1 MILPIYLYGAEVLR
15 EQTRN
20 VEKGEGLGTLIA
32 DMWETLD
39 NAEGVGLAAPQI
51 GKAIR
56 LLIVDG
62 TPLAEDLSY
71 LSDFK
76 RIMINPE
83 VVEESEEMATYSE
96 GCLSIPDIHL
106 DVTRPERIKVKYMNE
121 NFEEVVEE
129 FREYACRIVQHEM
142 DHLNGVMFVDRAA
155 PIRRKMIG
163 SKLFNI
169 SKGKV
174 RADYKTKL
182 K

>member
-15 EQTRN
+15 EQARD
-20 VEKGEGLGTLIA
+20 VEKGEELGTLVA

-51 GKAIR
+51 GQAIR

-62 TPLAEDLSY
+62 SPLAEDLPD
-71 LSDFK
+71 LLDFK
-76 RIMINPE
+76 RVMINPE
-83 VVEESEEMATYSE
+83 VIEESEETAIYSE

-121 NFEEVVEE
+121 NFKEVVEE

-163 SKLFNI
+163 NKLFNI